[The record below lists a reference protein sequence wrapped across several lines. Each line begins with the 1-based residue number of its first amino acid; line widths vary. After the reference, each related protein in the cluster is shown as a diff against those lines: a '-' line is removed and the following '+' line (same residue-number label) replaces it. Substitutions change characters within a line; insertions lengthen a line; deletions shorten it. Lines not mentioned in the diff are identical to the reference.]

1 MQKKLLYILFTL
13 FALQSFAQSEEDS
26 LLNRF
31 RNLDSLYMRQNLEGI
46 TIVGHNPSST
56 ITAEKVQYRVVD
68 DPDSKTQTIL
78 ELLRKVPMVTVDSRN
93 NITVNGSSEF
103 QVYINGRPNA
113 SATRN
118 PEKYLRSMPAS
129 SVLRIEVITSP
140 GAKYDIEG
148 VGGILNI
155 ITEKDKVVRKEEV
168 AGSVHATAGNTQWGE
183 DITIEA
189 NRGAWNIDAGLS
201 TTYEYQGHSP
211 MQATILHHEGI
222 PFTESTE
229 ADTRQHFPFAMGN
242 VDVGYQIDS
251 ISELHLSLAATYMGM
266 REKGLATTTLSGLM
280 YGDEIS
286 LLSDNQSIFHS
297 ASFDGSLDY
306 QRFFGEEQEGSM
318 AFTYQYSYNPSW
330 VRTRQRY
337 IDSLQSEAYGLE
349 NIHYF
354 NKSTGESHHFLA
366 DFVIPCTAW
375 LKINSGSKYSFDQ
388 EYSVAFR
395 QQMHILALYAEA
407 EVNHR
412 WLTSKLG
419 LRHEYTWQKSHTL
432 NEHGHDLRLHYG
444 LWAPSASITASIK
457 KNHNIGL
464 SYTLRV
470 RRPGI
475 EELDPFVHRFDAFTY
490 EYGNP
495 NLEVEK
501 THLFTVGYMM
511 NLKRLSF
518 NAIISHSFNNNSIE
532 RYSFLQENSIHSTY
546 GNIAQKQ
553 STSLNIFTSANIT
566 AGTRAMV
573 NAEIGYVDLR
583 SVPLNAHSY
592 GWNFNCNIGLQQNIF
607 WKMKFSA
614 NIELMSREQ
623 LLQGWESGMSM
634 LTASLSRSFRNDR
647 WSVSLSGS
655 IGLSKHGDFVWQ
667 THTQTSEFT
676 TDYIYIMPGKS
687 INIAVSYAFGDQR
700 EQSNINASSLPQ
712 RRRRH

>member
-56 ITAEKVQYRVVD
+56 ITAEKVRYRVVD

-103 QVYINGRPNA
+103 QIYINGRPN
-113 SATRN
+113 STATRN

-129 SVLRIEVITSP
+129 NVIRIEVITSP

-155 ITEKDKVVRKEEV
+155 ITEKDKVVRKEEIS
-168 AGSVHATAGNTQWGE
+168 GSVHTTAGNTQWGE

-242 VDVGYQIDS
+242 VDIGYQIDS

-306 QRFFGEEQEGSM
+306 QRFFGEEQDGSM
-318 AFTYQYSYNPSW
+318 SFAYQYSYNPTW
-330 VRTRQRY
+330 MHKRQQY
-337 IDSLQSEAYGLE
+337 VDSIQAEANGFE
-349 NIHYF
+349 NILYF
-354 NKSTGESHHFLA
+354 NKSIGESHHLLA
-366 DFVIPCTAW
+366 DFVIPCTEW
-375 LKINSGSKYSFDQ
+375 LTINTGSKYSFDKEQ
-388 EYSVAFR
+388 SAAFR
-395 QQMHILALYAEA
+395 QQKNILAIYAETA
-407 EVNHR
+407 MEHK
-412 WLTSKLG
+412 WLAAKLG

-432 NEHGHDLRLHYG
+432 SNNGVDLNIHYE
-444 LWAPSASITASIK
+444 LFAPSASITTTLG
-457 KNHNIGL
+457 KNHKLGF

-470 RRPGI
+470 RRPDI
-475 EELDPFVHRFDAFTY
+475 EELDPFVHHFDAFTF

-495 NLEVEK
+495 DLEVEK
-501 THLFTVGYMM
+501 THIFTLGYMM

-518 NAIISHSFNNNSIE
+518 NALISHSFNNNSIE
-532 RYSFLQENSIHSTY
+532 RYSFLQEDGIHSTY
-546 GNIAQKQ
+546 GNVAQKQ

-583 SVPLNAHSY
+583 SVPLNAHNY
-592 GWNFNCNIGLQQNIF
+592 GWSFNCNIGLQQNIF

-667 THTQTSEFT
+667 TRTHTGDFTSDYRFT
-676 TDYIYIMPGKS
+676 MPGKS
-687 INIAVSYAFGDQR
+687 INVAVSYAFGDQR